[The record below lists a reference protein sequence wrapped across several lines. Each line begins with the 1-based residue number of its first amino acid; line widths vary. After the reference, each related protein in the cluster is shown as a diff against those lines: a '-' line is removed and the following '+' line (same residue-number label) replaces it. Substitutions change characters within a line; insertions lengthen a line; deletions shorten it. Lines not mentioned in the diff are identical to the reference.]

1 MCSSDIS
8 VSRAAGPQ
16 THGNGKA
23 FPGKEYGKADTRWL
37 YSDPTIVS
45 LEILTVVLD
54 GFLALVLV
62 YAIVKE
68 KYYRHFIQITLCVC
82 ELYGGWMTFFPEWL
96 IGNPNL
102 NTKSWLYLW
111 VYLVF
116 FNGLI
121 VPQDWKDLV
130 TAVLEPGAQLQWLAW
145 LREESRVLEQQY
157 RPRGVQISQDQLMGE
172 GEYAAEERQI
182 TYDDQAIILCRMAA
196 LNAWDR
202 IEEAGKKIESFT
214 KVKQGPKESFTDF
227 LQRLTSAVNRM
238 IPDIEA
244 RKIVAE
250 SLAFENANEACKRI
264 IRPLKARSA
273 PLEDW
278 IRNTVN
284 VESHEHDDT
293 WIGEIISKVDT
304 GADVT
309 IIAPEFWHPN
319 WPVQEV
325 NVQLL
330 GIGTLSQVKQSA
342 RWLECIGPEGQRAKL
357 KPYVANIAMNLWG
370 RDLLK
375 QWNTQI
381 NIPPVSET
389 NQLTHVSE
397 RNTRRYYSNHWSPA
411 IQIVQEQGR
420 TTVDLPKTPTAL
432 PLKWLTDK
440 PVWVQQWPLTT
451 EKLQALEELVQ
462 EQLNA
467 QHIEESTSPWNSPV
481 FVIKKKSGKW
491 RMVTDLRAINKV
503 IQPMGSLQSGI
514 PLPTLLPKGWPL
526 IVIDLKD
533 CFFSIPLQEKDRE
546 RFAFTVPTYNNSQ
559 PVKRYQWRV
568 LPQGMLNSPTLCQ
581 YFVQQPLE
589 VIRKKFPKS
598 IIYHYMDDILLADSN
613 ADTLERL
620 FEEVKKILPC
630 WGLQIAPEKIQKGD
644 SINYLGYK
652 IGLQKIRPQK
662 VQIRRDRLR
671 TLNDFQRL
679 FGDIS
684 HLRTITGVKNDE
696 LSNLF
701 KTLEGD
707 KDLNSPRELTPEA
720 EKELVLVEK
729 KVQDGHVDRV
739 DPKLDCILVILPSRH
754 SPTGILMQREDIIL
768 EWIFLPNKQSK
779 KLKTYVEKISDLILK
794 GKLRLRQLAGIDPA
808 EIVVPLTKEEIEKLW
823 AESEPWQRA
832 CSNFLGEINSKYPK
846 SDRIELIKRAD
857 WILPRIVRETPI
869 SGVRTFYTDANKQGK
884 AGYKSEDLSK
894 VVQSPYNSVQKSELY
909 AILLVLMDFSEPLNI
924 VTDSQYAE
932 RVVLHI
938 ETAEFIPDESELTSL
953 FIQLQDIIRNRKHP
967 LYITHIRSH
976 TGLPGPLA
984 QGNDEIDKLL
994 IGNVLEASEFHKKHH
1009 VNSKGLKRDFSIT
1022 WQQAK
1027 EIVRKCPTCSFY
1039 NQTPLP
1045 AGCNPKGTQRND
1057 IWQMDVFHFAEFGKL
1072 KYVHHTI
1079 DTYSGFQW
1087 ATALS
1092 SEKADSV
1099 ITHLLEVMAIMGIP
1113 AQIKTDN
1120 APAYVSGK
1128 MKQFFAY
1135 YNIKHIT
1142 GEDKLWIPS
1151 KLIKTCTS
1159 LYRPNVLHPDSA
1171 ASLNPVTPGTLQ
1183 PCSVFSGTHLTGL
1196 PYPSLPSLSSVILYP
1211 SVVFDAVED

>member
-1 MCSSDIS
+1 MEQFTERIINIHGIDVIS
-8 VSRAAGPQ
+8 IVHS
-16 THGNGKA
+16 
-23 FPGKEYGKADTRWL
+23 L
-37 YSDPTIVS
+37 LTI
-45 LEILTVVLD
+45 LIL
-54 GFLALVLV
+54 
-62 YAIVKE
+62 
-68 KYYRHFIQITLCVC
+68 RTL
-82 ELYGGWMTFFPEWL
+82 
-96 IGNPNL
+96 INL
-102 NTKSWLYLW
+102 NTKVKALEKPVKRNYKEIQTQTENPVKRSYKGIETQTEEFKSELTSGLHYRVTKRKPVFMEPNLIFPVALQETPNVPGHVQNKWIPIDMLDLKRFKEAIVNYGIHSPFVKQMLNSWSTC
-111 VYLVF
+111 
-116 FNGLI
+116 NRI

-214 KVKQGPKESFTDF
+214 KVKQGPKESFMDF

-381 NIPPVSET
+381 NIPPASET

-720 EKELVLVEK
+720 EKELALVEK

-823 AESEPWQRA
+823 AE
-832 CSNFLGEINSKYPK
+832 K
-846 SDRIELIKRAD
+846 
-857 WILPRIVRETPI
+857 
-869 SGVRTFYTDANKQGK
+869 
-884 AGYKSEDLSK
+884 
-894 VVQSPYNSVQKSELY
+894 
-909 AILLVLMDFSEPLNI
+909 PLNI

-1142 GEDKLWIPS
+1142 DKIIGMHTISTTSIIDYYGKILKTV
-1151 KLIKTCTS
+1151 KLA
-1159 LYRPNVLHPDSA
+1159 NA
-1171 ASLNPVTPGTLQ
+1171 
-1183 PCSVFSGTHLTGL
+1183 
-1196 PYPSLPSLSSVILYP
+1196 
-1211 SVVFDAVED
+1211 EE

>member
-1 MCSSDIS
+1 M
-8 VSRAAGPQ
+8 Q
-16 THGNGKA
+16 
-23 FPGKEYGKADTRWL
+23 KED
-37 YSDPTIVS
+37 
-45 LEILTVVLD
+45 
-54 GFLALVLV
+54 
-62 YAIVKE
+62 
-68 KYYRHFIQITLCVC
+68 
-82 ELYGGWMTFFPEWL
+82 
-96 IGNPNL
+96 
-102 NTKSWLYLW
+102 
-111 VYLVF
+111 
-116 FNGLI
+116 
-121 VPQDWKDLV
+121 
-130 TAVLEPGAQLQWLAW
+130 
-145 LREESRVLEQQY
+145 
-157 RPRGVQISQDQLMGE
+157 
-172 GEYAAEERQI
+172 
-182 TYDDQAIILCRMAA
+182 IILEWMFLPNKQSKKLKTYVEKISDLILKGKLRLRQLAGIDPAEIVVPLTKEDIEKLWAESEPWQRACSNF
-196 LNAWDR
+196 LGEINSKYPKSDR
-202 IEEAGKKIESFT
+202 IELIKRADWILPRIVRETPISGVRTFYTDAN
-214 KVKQGPKESFTDF
+214 KQGKAGYKSEDLSKVVQSPYNSVQKSELYAILLVLMDFSEPLNIVTDSQYAERVVLHIETAEFIPDESE
-227 LQRLTSAVNRM
+227 LTSLF
-238 IPDIEA
+238 IQLQD
-244 RKIVAE
+244 
-250 SLAFENANEACKRI
+250 I
-264 IRPLKARSA
+264 IRNRKHPLYITHIRSHTGLPG
-273 PLEDW
+273 PLAQ
-278 IRNTVN
+278 
-284 VESHEHDDT
+284 
-293 WIGEIISKVDT
+293 VDT

-381 NIPPVSET
+381 NIPPASET

-720 EKELVLVEK
+720 EKELALVEK

-779 KLKTYVEKISDLILK
+779 
-794 GKLRLRQLAGIDPA
+794 
-808 EIVVPLTKEEIEKLW
+808 
-823 AESEPWQRA
+823 
-832 CSNFLGEINSKYPK
+832 N
-846 SDRIELIKRAD
+846 
-857 WILPRIVRETPI
+857 
-869 SGVRTFYTDANKQGK
+869 
-884 AGYKSEDLSK
+884 
-894 VVQSPYNSVQKSELY
+894 
-909 AILLVLMDFSEPLNI
+909 
-924 VTDSQYAE
+924 
-932 RVVLHI
+932 
-938 ETAEFIPDESELTSL
+938 
-953 FIQLQDIIRNRKHP
+953 
-967 LYITHIRSH
+967 
-976 TGLPGPLA
+976 
-984 QGNDEIDKLL
+984 
-994 IGNVLEASEFHKKHH
+994 
-1009 VNSKGLKRDFSIT
+1009 
-1022 WQQAK
+1022 
-1027 EIVRKCPTCSFY
+1027 
-1039 NQTPLP
+1039 
-1045 AGCNPKGTQRND
+1045 
-1057 IWQMDVFHFAEFGKL
+1057 
-1072 KYVHHTI
+1072 
-1079 DTYSGFQW
+1079 
-1087 ATALS
+1087 
-1092 SEKADSV
+1092 
-1099 ITHLLEVMAIMGIP
+1099 
-1113 AQIKTDN
+1113 
-1120 APAYVSGK
+1120 
-1128 MKQFFAY
+1128 
-1135 YNIKHIT
+1135 
-1142 GEDKLWIPS
+1142 
-1151 KLIKTCTS
+1151 
-1159 LYRPNVLHPDSA
+1159 
-1171 ASLNPVTPGTLQ
+1171 
-1183 PCSVFSGTHLTGL
+1183 
-1196 PYPSLPSLSSVILYP
+1196 
-1211 SVVFDAVED
+1211 

>member
-1 MCSSDIS
+1 MEQFTERIINIHGIDVIS
-8 VSRAAGPQ
+8 IVHS
-16 THGNGKA
+16 
-23 FPGKEYGKADTRWL
+23 L
-37 YSDPTIVS
+37 LTI
-45 LEILTVVLD
+45 LML
-54 GFLALVLV
+54 
-62 YAIVKE
+62 
-68 KYYRHFIQITLCVC
+68 RTL
-82 ELYGGWMTFFPEWL
+82 
-96 IGNPNL
+96 INL
-102 NTKSWLYLW
+102 NTMVK
-111 VYLVF
+111 
-116 FNGLI
+116 
-121 VPQDWKDLV
+121 
-130 TAVLEPGAQLQWLAW
+130 ALEKPVKRNYKEIQTQTENPVKRSYKGIETQT
-145 LREESRVLEQQY
+145 EEFK
-157 RPRGVQISQDQLMGE
+157 M
-172 GEYAAEERQI
+172 
-182 TYDDQAIILCRMAA
+182 
-196 LNAWDR
+196 
-202 IEEAGKKIESFT
+202 
-214 KVKQGPKESFTDF
+214 
-227 LQRLTSAVNRM
+227 
-238 IPDIEA
+238 
-244 RKIVAE
+244 
-250 SLAFENANEACKRI
+250 
-264 IRPLKARSA
+264 
-273 PLEDW
+273 
-278 IRNTVN
+278 
-284 VESHEHDDT
+284 
-293 WIGEIISKVDT
+293 DT

-342 RWLECIGPEGQRAKL
+342 RWFECIGPEGQRAKL
-357 KPYVANIAMNLWG
+357 KPYVANIAMNLRG

-440 PVWVQQWPLTT
+440 PIWVQQWPSTT

-481 FVIKKKSGKW
+481 FIIKKKSGKW

-503 IQPMGSLQSGI
+503 IQPMGSLKSGI

-546 RFAFTVPTYNNSQ
+546 RFDFTVPTYNNSQ

-581 YFVQQPLE
+581 YFVQQSLE

-630 WGLQIAPEKIQKGD
+630 WGLQIAPGKIQKGD

-696 LSNLF
+696 PSNLF

-720 EKELVLVEK
+720 EKELALVEK

-768 EWIFLPNKQSK
+768 EWIFLPNKQ
-779 KLKTYVEKISDLILK
+779 
-794 GKLRLRQLAGIDPA
+794 
-808 EIVVPLTKEEIEKLW
+808 
-823 AESEPWQRA
+823 
-832 CSNFLGEINSKYPK
+832 
-846 SDRIELIKRAD
+846 
-857 WILPRIVRETPI
+857 
-869 SGVRTFYTDANKQGK
+869 
-884 AGYKSEDLSK
+884 
-894 VVQSPYNSVQKSELY
+894 
-909 AILLVLMDFSEPLNI
+909 
-924 VTDSQYAE
+924 
-932 RVVLHI
+932 
-938 ETAEFIPDESELTSL
+938 
-953 FIQLQDIIRNRKHP
+953 RK
-967 LYITHIRSH
+967 
-976 TGLPGPLA
+976 
-984 QGNDEIDKLL
+984 N
-994 IGNVLEASEFHKKHH
+994 
-1009 VNSKGLKRDFSIT
+1009 
-1022 WQQAK
+1022 
-1027 EIVRKCPTCSFY
+1027 
-1039 NQTPLP
+1039 
-1045 AGCNPKGTQRND
+1045 
-1057 IWQMDVFHFAEFGKL
+1057 
-1072 KYVHHTI
+1072 
-1079 DTYSGFQW
+1079 
-1087 ATALS
+1087 
-1092 SEKADSV
+1092 
-1099 ITHLLEVMAIMGIP
+1099 
-1113 AQIKTDN
+1113 
-1120 APAYVSGK
+1120 
-1128 MKQFFAY
+1128 
-1135 YNIKHIT
+1135 
-1142 GEDKLWIPS
+1142 
-1151 KLIKTCTS
+1151 
-1159 LYRPNVLHPDSA
+1159 
-1171 ASLNPVTPGTLQ
+1171 
-1183 PCSVFSGTHLTGL
+1183 
-1196 PYPSLPSLSSVILYP
+1196 
-1211 SVVFDAVED
+1211 

>member
-1 MCSSDIS
+1 MTQGE
-8 VSRAAGPQ
+8 VS
-16 THGNGKA
+16 N
-23 FPGKEYGKADTRWL
+23 
-37 YSDPTIVS
+37 
-45 LEILTVVLD
+45 
-54 GFLALVLV
+54 
-62 YAIVKE
+62 
-68 KYYRHFIQITLCVC
+68 
-82 ELYGGWMTFFPEWL
+82 
-96 IGNPNL
+96 
-102 NTKSWLYLW
+102 
-111 VYLVF
+111 
-116 FNGLI
+116 
-121 VPQDWKDLV
+121 VPCQD
-130 TAVLEPGAQLQWLAW
+130 
-145 LREESRVLEQQY
+145 
-157 RPRGVQISQDQLMGE
+157 M
-172 GEYAAEERQI
+172 
-182 TYDDQAIILCRMAA
+182 
-196 LNAWDR
+196 
-202 IEEAGKKIESFT
+202 
-214 KVKQGPKESFTDF
+214 
-227 LQRLTSAVNRM
+227 
-238 IPDIEA
+238 
-244 RKIVAE
+244 
-250 SLAFENANEACKRI
+250 
-264 IRPLKARSA
+264 
-273 PLEDW
+273 
-278 IRNTVN
+278 
-284 VESHEHDDT
+284 
-293 WIGEIISKVDT
+293 
-304 GADVT
+304 
-309 IIAPEFWHPN
+309 
-319 WPVQEV
+319 
-325 NVQLL
+325 
-330 GIGTLSQVKQSA
+330 
-342 RWLECIGPEGQRAKL
+342 
-357 KPYVANIAMNLWG
+357 
-370 RDLLK
+370 
-375 QWNTQI
+375 
-381 NIPPVSET
+381 
-389 NQLTHVSE
+389 
-397 RNTRRYYSNHWSPA
+397 
-411 IQIVQEQGR
+411 
-420 TTVDLPKTPTAL
+420 
-432 PLKWLTDK
+432 
-440 PVWVQQWPLTT
+440 QWPLTT

-481 FVIKKKSGKW
+481 FVIKKKS
-491 RMVTDLRAINKV
+491 
-503 IQPMGSLQSGI
+503 
-514 PLPTLLPKGWPL
+514 
-526 IVIDLKD
+526 
-533 CFFSIPLQEKDRE
+533 
-546 RFAFTVPTYNNSQ
+546 
-559 PVKRYQWRV
+559 
-568 LPQGMLNSPTLCQ
+568 
-581 YFVQQPLE
+581 
-589 VIRKKFPKS
+589 
-598 IIYHYMDDILLADSN
+598 
-613 ADTLERL
+613 
-620 FEEVKKILPC
+620 
-630 WGLQIAPEKIQKGD
+630 
-644 SINYLGYK
+644 
-652 IGLQKIRPQK
+652 
-662 VQIRRDRLR
+662 
-671 TLNDFQRL
+671 
-679 FGDIS
+679 
-684 HLRTITGVKNDE
+684 
-696 LSNLF
+696 
-701 KTLEGD
+701 EGD

-720 EKELVLVEK
+720 EKELALVEK

-794 GKLRLRQLAGIDPA
+794 GELRLRQLAGIDPA

-1142 GEDKLWIPS
+1142 GIPHNPTGQAIIERSNRTLKDMLNKQKGVTKTPRNRLHNALLTLNFLNANEKGTTAAERHWIIEKTAELNQPIYFKDVLTSEWKPGYVLRWGRGFAFISTGEDKLWIPS
-1151 KLIKTCTS
+1151 KLIKVRFEQKTS
-1159 LYRPNVLHPDSA
+1159 
-1171 ASLNPVTPGTLQ
+1171 
-1183 PCSVFSGTHLTGL
+1183 
-1196 PYPSLPSLSSVILYP
+1196 
-1211 SVVFDAVED
+1211 

>member
-1 MCSSDIS
+1 
-8 VSRAAGPQ
+8 
-16 THGNGKA
+16 
-23 FPGKEYGKADTRWL
+23 
-37 YSDPTIVS
+37 
-45 LEILTVVLD
+45 
-54 GFLALVLV
+54 
-62 YAIVKE
+62 
-68 KYYRHFIQITLCVC
+68 
-82 ELYGGWMTFFPEWL
+82 
-96 IGNPNL
+96 
-102 NTKSWLYLW
+102 
-111 VYLVF
+111 
-116 FNGLI
+116 
-121 VPQDWKDLV
+121 
-130 TAVLEPGAQLQWLAW
+130 
-145 LREESRVLEQQY
+145 
-157 RPRGVQISQDQLMGE
+157 
-172 GEYAAEERQI
+172 
-182 TYDDQAIILCRMAA
+182 
-196 LNAWDR
+196 
-202 IEEAGKKIESFT
+202 
-214 KVKQGPKESFTDF
+214 
-227 LQRLTSAVNRM
+227 
-238 IPDIEA
+238 
-244 RKIVAE
+244 
-250 SLAFENANEACKRI
+250 
-264 IRPLKARSA
+264 
-273 PLEDW
+273 
-278 IRNTVN
+278 
-284 VESHEHDDT
+284 
-293 WIGEIISKVDT
+293 
-304 GADVT
+304 
-309 IIAPEFWHPN
+309 
-319 WPVQEV
+319 
-325 NVQLL
+325 
-330 GIGTLSQVKQSA
+330 
-342 RWLECIGPEGQRAKL
+342 
-357 KPYVANIAMNLWG
+357 
-370 RDLLK
+370 
-375 QWNTQI
+375 
-381 NIPPVSET
+381 
-389 NQLTHVSE
+389 
-397 RNTRRYYSNHWSPA
+397 
-411 IQIVQEQGR
+411 
-420 TTVDLPKTPTAL
+420 
-432 PLKWLTDK
+432 
-440 PVWVQQWPLTT
+440 
-451 EKLQALEELVQ
+451 
-462 EQLNA
+462 
-467 QHIEESTSPWNSPV
+467 
-481 FVIKKKSGKW
+481 
-491 RMVTDLRAINKV
+491 
-503 IQPMGSLQSGI
+503 
-514 PLPTLLPKGWPL
+514 
-526 IVIDLKD
+526 
-533 CFFSIPLQEKDRE
+533 
-546 RFAFTVPTYNNSQ
+546 
-559 PVKRYQWRV
+559 
-568 LPQGMLNSPTLCQ
+568 MLNSPTLCQ
-581 YFVQQPLE
+581 YFVQQQLE

-598 IIYHYMDDILLADSN
+598 IIYHYVDDILLADSN

-652 IGLQKIRPQK
+652 IGLQKIRSQK
-662 VQIRRDRLR
+662 MQIRRDRLR
-671 TLNDFQRL
+671 TLNGFQRL

-720 EKELVLVEK
+720 EKELALVEK

-808 EIVVPLTKEEIEKLW
+808 EIVVPLTKKDIEKLW

-857 WILPRIVRETPI
+857 WILPRIV

-884 AGYKSEDLSK
+884 AGYKSEDLNK

-909 AILLVLMDFSEPLNI
+909 AILLVLMDFSESLNI

-1009 VNSKGLKRDFSIT
+1009 VNSKGLKRDFSMT

-1072 KYVHHTI
+1072 KYVHHTV
-1079 DTYSGFQW
+1079 DTYSGFPW

-1099 ITHLLEVMAIMGIP
+1099 IMHLLEVMAIMGIP

-1142 GEDKLWIPS
+1142 GSDTTQVTKREELATGEVAQPLKEQDALLKDLDSTPSIHMSFTTIYYSNSGDPTPFSDLPGNEYVDEEIRTECPLRRMGGRKKARDQESAYGSEEDSQTPGVPILRLILVGRTGTGKSATGNSILGQDYFLS
-1151 KLIKTCTS
+1151 KLGA
-1159 LYRPNVLHPDSA
+1159 V
-1171 ASLNPVTPGTLQ
+1171 PVTRA
-1183 PCSVFSGTHLTGL
+1183 CSWASRKWAGWHVEVVDTPDVFSSEVSQTDPAFMETARCFLLSSPGPHALLMVTQLGRFTTQDSQALAGVKRLFGEQVMARTVVVFTRKEDLAGESLQDYVRFTDNQALRELVAECGGRLCAMNNRATCQERKEQAEQLLGLVARLVSEHGGAHYSNDVGT
-1196 PYPSLPSLSSVILYP
+1196 YVSCSLSDFSETDSENIPASIEGMEGLQKNTYGTIVEGNRGADAGAESCWLRILLVGKSGGGKSATGNSILCRQAFQSRLRPQSVTRTSQAETGTWKGRSFLVVDTPPIFESKAQNQDMDKDIGDCYLLCAPGPHVLLLVTQLGRFTAQDAMAVRRVKEIFGAGVMKHMIIL
-1211 SVVFDAVED
+1211 FTHKEDLADETLDEFVTHTDNHSLRSLVQECGRRYCAFNNRASGEEQQGQLAELMTVMRRLEQESNGSFYSNDLFLQAHVLLSGGYSDYQEAYRCYLLKNKRHLS

>member
-1 MCSSDIS
+1 
-8 VSRAAGPQ
+8 VVV
-16 THGNGKA
+16 
-23 FPGKEYGKADTRWL
+23 FL
-37 YSDPTIVS
+37 S
-45 LEILTVVLD
+45 LSQ
-54 GFLALVLV
+54 FLFWT
-62 YAIVKE
+62 AI
-68 KYYRHFIQITLCVC
+68 T
-82 ELYGGWMTFFPEWL
+82 
-96 IGNPNL
+96 
-102 NTKSWLYLW
+102 
-111 VYLVF
+111 
-116 FNGLI
+116 
-121 VPQDWKDLV
+121 
-130 TAVLEPGAQLQWLAW
+130 
-145 LREESRVLEQQY
+145 
-157 RPRGVQISQDQLMGE
+157 RGVAVELPRTSTVL
-172 GEYAAEERQI
+172 R
-182 TYDDQAIILCRMAA
+182 
-196 LNAWDR
+196 
-202 IEEAGKKIESFT
+202 
-214 KVKQGPKESFTDF
+214 
-227 LQRLTSAVNRM
+227 RL
-238 IPDIEA
+238 
-244 RKIVAE
+244 
-250 SLAFENANEACKRI
+250 
-264 IRPLKARSA
+264 
-273 PLEDW
+273 
-278 IRNTVN
+278 
-284 VESHEHDDT
+284 
-293 WIGEIISKVDT
+293 VDT

-381 NIPPVSET
+381 NIPPASET

-598 IIYHYMDDILLADSN
+598 IIYHYMDDILLTDSN

-720 EKELVLVEK
+720 EKELALVEK

-1142 GEDKLWIPS
+1142 GIPHNPTGQAIIERSNRTLKDMLNKQKGVTKTPRNRLHNALLTLNFLNANEKGTTAAERHWIIEKTAELNQPIYFKDVLTSEWKPGYVLRWGRGFAFISTGEDKLWIPS
-1151 KLIKTCTS
+1151 KLIKVRFEQKTS
-1159 LYRPNVLHPDSA
+1159 
-1171 ASLNPVTPGTLQ
+1171 
-1183 PCSVFSGTHLTGL
+1183 
-1196 PYPSLPSLSSVILYP
+1196 
-1211 SVVFDAVED
+1211 

>member
-1 MCSSDIS
+1 MNETTQPLQNAEDILDDGLGRGQEGEVHTLRGFLVLEEETRESSLPLS
-8 VSRAAGPQ
+8 LCPPNKNSFHCYLKATKKKKKKSPSEPQ
-16 THGNGKA
+16 EQVHQNPIHQNPRSKA
-23 FPGKEYGKADTRWL
+23 IRTPGASPSEPQEEVHQNPRSKAIRTPGASPSEPQEQGHQNPRKK
-37 YSDPTIVS
+37 SIRTPGRS
-45 LEILTVVLD
+45 LSEPQEQVYQNPRSKSIRTPGRSPSEPQEEVHQNPRSKSIRTPGRSPSEPQEQGHQNPRKKSIRTPGASPSEPQEEVHQNLKHTECPS
-54 GFLALVLV
+54 LALVMEALTRSVLCPIVIRKVPLV
-62 YAIVKE
+62 ARGNECRDLQLDILWRQSKLEVSIGSLPFK
-68 KYYRHFIQITLCVC
+68 L
-82 ELYGGWMTFFPEWL
+82 
-96 IGNPNL
+96 GNP
-102 NTKSWLYLW
+102 TEE
-111 VYLVF
+111 VVVF
-116 FNGLI
+116 LSLSQFLF
-121 VPQDWKDLV
+121 W
-130 TAVLEPGAQLQWLAW
+130 TAIT
-145 LREESRVLEQQY
+145 
-157 RPRGVQISQDQLMGE
+157 RGVAVELPRTSTVL
-172 GEYAAEERQI
+172 R
-182 TYDDQAIILCRMAA
+182 
-196 LNAWDR
+196 
-202 IEEAGKKIESFT
+202 
-214 KVKQGPKESFTDF
+214 
-227 LQRLTSAVNRM
+227 RL
-238 IPDIEA
+238 
-244 RKIVAE
+244 
-250 SLAFENANEACKRI
+250 
-264 IRPLKARSA
+264 
-273 PLEDW
+273 
-278 IRNTVN
+278 
-284 VESHEHDDT
+284 
-293 WIGEIISKVDT
+293 VDT

-381 NIPPVSET
+381 NIPPASET

-598 IIYHYMDDILLADSN
+598 IIYHYMDDILLTDSN
-613 ADTLERL
+613 ADALERL

-720 EKELVLVEK
+720 EKELALVEK

-976 TGLPGPLA
+976 T
-984 QGNDEIDKLL
+984 
-994 IGNVLEASEFHKKHH
+994 VC
-1009 VNSKGLKRDFSIT
+1009 
-1022 WQQAK
+1022 QA
-1027 EIVRKCPTCSFY
+1027 
-1039 NQTPLP
+1039 L
-1045 AGCNPKGTQRND
+1045 
-1057 IWQMDVFHFAEFGKL
+1057 
-1072 KYVHHTI
+1072 
-1079 DTYSGFQW
+1079 
-1087 ATALS
+1087 
-1092 SEKADSV
+1092 
-1099 ITHLLEVMAIMGIP
+1099 
-1113 AQIKTDN
+1113 
-1120 APAYVSGK
+1120 
-1128 MKQFFAY
+1128 
-1135 YNIKHIT
+1135 
-1142 GEDKLWIPS
+1142 
-1151 KLIKTCTS
+1151 
-1159 LYRPNVLHPDSA
+1159 
-1171 ASLNPVTPGTLQ
+1171 
-1183 PCSVFSGTHLTGL
+1183 
-1196 PYPSLPSLSSVILYP
+1196 
-1211 SVVFDAVED
+1211 

>member
-1 MCSSDIS
+1 MVRMNQITMSLLGESYEICLKMTFKMS
-8 VSRAAGPQ
+8 VS
-16 THGNGKA
+16 
-23 FPGKEYGKADTRWL
+23 
-37 YSDPTIVS
+37 
-45 LEILTVVLD
+45 
-54 GFLALVLV
+54 FL
-62 YAIVKE
+62 
-68 KYYRHFIQITLCVC
+68 
-82 ELYGGWMTFFPEWL
+82 M
-96 IGNPNL
+96 
-102 NTKSWLYLW
+102 
-111 VYLVF
+111 
-116 FNGLI
+116 
-121 VPQDWKDLV
+121 
-130 TAVLEPGAQLQWLAW
+130 
-145 LREESRVLEQQY
+145 
-157 RPRGVQISQDQLMGE
+157 
-172 GEYAAEERQI
+172 
-182 TYDDQAIILCRMAA
+182 
-196 LNAWDR
+196 
-202 IEEAGKKIESFT
+202 IES
-214 KVKQGPKESFTDF
+214 KNKDV
-227 LQRLTSAVNRM
+227 
-238 IPDIEA
+238 
-244 RKIVAE
+244 
-250 SLAFENANEACKRI
+250 
-264 IRPLKARSA
+264 
-273 PLEDW
+273 
-278 IRNTVN
+278 
-284 VESHEHDDT
+284 
-293 WIGEIISKVDT
+293 VDT

-309 IIAPEFWHPN
+309 IIAPEFWHPK

-342 RWLECIGPEGQRAKL
+342 RWLECIGPKGQRAKL

-381 NIPPVSET
+381 NIPPASET

-397 RNTRRYYSNHWSPA
+397 RNTRRYWSPA

-440 PVWVQQWPLTT
+440 PVWVHQWPLTT

-462 EQLNA
+462 EQLNT

-526 IVIDLKD
+526 IVNDLKD

-559 PVKRYQWRV
+559 PVKRYQWKV
-568 LPQGMLNSPTLCQ
+568 LPQGILNSPTLCQ

-589 VIRKKFPKS
+589 AICKKFPKS

-613 ADTLERL
+613 ADTLEKL

-644 SINYLGYK
+644 SSNYLGYK

-701 KTLEGD
+701 KTLESD

-720 EKELVLVEK
+720 EKELALVEK

-779 KLKTYVEKISDLILK
+779 KFKTYVEKISDLILK

-823 AESEPWQRA
+823 AE
-832 CSNFLGEINSKYPK
+832 K
-846 SDRIELIKRAD
+846 
-857 WILPRIVRETPI
+857 
-869 SGVRTFYTDANKQGK
+869 
-884 AGYKSEDLSK
+884 
-894 VVQSPYNSVQKSELY
+894 
-909 AILLVLMDFSEPLNI
+909 PLNI

-938 ETAEFIPDESELTSL
+938 ETVEFIPDESELTSL
-953 FIQLQDIIRNRKHP
+953 FIQLQDIIRSRKHP

-1009 VNSKGLKRDFSIT
+1009 VNSKGLKKDFSIT

-1142 GEDKLWIPS
+1142 GIPHNPTGQAVIERSNRTLKDMLDKQKGVTKTPRNRLHNALLTLNFLNANEKGTTAAERHWIIEKTAELNQPIYFKDVLTSEWKPGYVLRWGRGFAFISTGEDKLWIPS
-1151 KLIKTCTS
+1151 KLIKPAGFSPPASWLWTTS
-1159 LYRPNVLHPDSA
+1159 S
-1171 ASLNPVTPGTLQ
+1171 SF
-1183 PCSVFSGTHLTGL
+1183 PCPAFLAIAKSEPF
-1196 PYPSLPSLSSVILYP
+1196 I
-1211 SVVFDAVED
+1211 DID

>member
-1 MCSSDIS
+1 MEENIVCFAFVNMSPVNMHLYMSKADVYYNRIMASSSNINGDTDSTLAVCFRRWISQGIQRIWVTTSQWDVTVRKSDFTLDSSHRTLAFAHHHAEISGYKNFLQILSPLTTNENLASLEWMNFHCEVSHSNCKTLKNCSSN
-8 VSRAAGPQ
+8 A
-16 THGNGKA
+16 
-23 FPGKEYGKADTRWL
+23 
-37 YSDPTIVS
+37 S
-45 LEILTVVLD
+45 LEWLMRQTFDMAFIDYNYDIYDAVHIVAHFFQEMFLHTVDNVKGHQFNCLKVVV
-54 GFLALVLV
+54 FLSLSQFLFWT
-62 YAIVKE
+62 AI
-68 KYYRHFIQITLCVC
+68 T
-82 ELYGGWMTFFPEWL
+82 
-96 IGNPNL
+96 
-102 NTKSWLYLW
+102 
-111 VYLVF
+111 
-116 FNGLI
+116 
-121 VPQDWKDLV
+121 
-130 TAVLEPGAQLQWLAW
+130 
-145 LREESRVLEQQY
+145 
-157 RPRGVQISQDQLMGE
+157 RGVAVELPRTSTVL
-172 GEYAAEERQI
+172 R
-182 TYDDQAIILCRMAA
+182 
-196 LNAWDR
+196 
-202 IEEAGKKIESFT
+202 
-214 KVKQGPKESFTDF
+214 
-227 LQRLTSAVNRM
+227 RLV
-238 IPDIEA
+238 
-244 RKIVAE
+244 V
-250 SLAFENANEACKRI
+250 
-264 IRPLKARSA
+264 
-273 PLEDW
+273 
-278 IRNTVN
+278 
-284 VESHEHDDT
+284 
-293 WIGEIISKVDT
+293 T
-304 GADVT
+304 GADIT

-342 RWLECIGPEGQRAKL
+342 RWLECTGPEGQRAKL

-381 NIPPVSET
+381 NIPPTSET

-467 QHIEESTSPWNSPV
+467 QHIEESTSPWNSSV

-598 IIYHYMDDILLADSN
+598 IIYHYMDDILLTDSN

-644 SINYLGYK
+644 SVNYLGYK

-684 HLRTITGVKNDE
+684 HLRTITGVKNVE

-720 EKELVLVEK
+720 EKELALVEK

-739 DPKLDCILVILPSRH
+739 DPKLDCILVILPSRY

-869 SGVRTFYTDANKQGK
+869 SGVCTFYTDANKQGK

-953 FIQLQDIIRNRKHP
+953 FIQSQDIIRNRKHP

-1039 NQTPLP
+1039 NQTLLP

-1079 DTYSGFQW
+1079 HTYSGFQW

-1099 ITHLLEVMAIMGIP
+1099 IKHLLEVMAIMGIP

-1128 MKQFFAY
+1128 MKQFLL
-1135 YNIKHIT
+1135 IT
-1142 GEDKLWIPS
+1142 I
-1151 KLIKTCTS
+1151 
-1159 LYRPNVLHPDSA
+1159 
-1171 ASLNPVTPGTLQ
+1171 
-1183 PCSVFSGTHLTGL
+1183 
-1196 PYPSLPSLSSVILYP
+1196 
-1211 SVVFDAVED
+1211 

>member
-1 MCSSDIS
+1 MRTKPEKSSTG
-8 VSRAAGPQ
+8 VSGTTENQRNNNPITAANFLSEDLHEV
-16 THGNGKA
+16 TFLCLKDN
-23 FPGKEYGKADTRWL
+23 ADLTPYHHRVKSPTSRHK
-37 YSDPTIVS
+37 YPKTPSDP
-45 LEILTVVLD
+45 
-54 GFLALVLV
+54 
-62 YAIVKE
+62 
-68 KYYRHFIQITLCVC
+68 R
-82 ELYGGWMTFFPEWL
+82 
-96 IGNPNL
+96 
-102 NTKSWLYLW
+102 
-111 VYLVF
+111 
-116 FNGLI
+116 
-121 VPQDWKDLV
+121 
-130 TAVLEPGAQLQWLAW
+130 
-145 LREESRVLEQQY
+145 
-157 RPRGVQISQDQLMGE
+157 
-172 GEYAAEERQI
+172 
-182 TYDDQAIILCRMAA
+182 
-196 LNAWDR
+196 
-202 IEEAGKKIESFT
+202 
-214 KVKQGPKESFTDF
+214 
-227 LQRLTSAVNRM
+227 
-238 IPDIEA
+238 
-244 RKIVAE
+244 
-250 SLAFENANEACKRI
+250 
-264 IRPLKARSA
+264 
-273 PLEDW
+273 
-278 IRNTVN
+278 
-284 VESHEHDDT
+284 
-293 WIGEIISKVDT
+293 VDT

-720 EKELVLVEK
+720 EKELALVEK

-1120 APAYVSGK
+1120 APAYVSGLELSSNNTYPVPMVHGKVRSGK
-1128 MKQFFAY
+1128 MRLEDLEFDVLKKQDPVGAA
-1135 YNIKHIT
+1135 KEPSRQQVRET
-1142 GEDKLWIPS
+1142 GEEMRRSHENQARFEFPM
-1151 KLIKTCTS
+1151 
-1159 LYRPNVLHPDSA
+1159 Y
-1171 ASLNPVTPGTLQ
+1171 
-1183 PCSVFSGTHLTGL
+1183 
-1196 PYPSLPSLSSVILYP
+1196 
-1211 SVVFDAVED
+1211 

>member
-1 MCSSDIS
+1 MSAVMLLPGTNGSLLFVQRTVTRTIVLQETICKVIQFSCLLILFVLSICELVKNKRS
-8 VSRAAGPQ
+8 GERTSESPESPTAAAGLVTITPREEPQ
-16 THGNGKA
+16 PSPPAPVTTTA
-23 FPGKEYGKADTRWL
+23 TMSSEAETQQLPAAPAAALSAADTKPGSRG
-37 YSDPTIVS
+37 SGAGS
-45 LEILTVVLD
+45 
-54 GFLALVLV
+54 
-62 YAIVKE
+62 
-68 KYYRHFIQITLCVC
+68 
-82 ELYGGWMTFFPEWL
+82 GG
-96 IGNPNL
+96 
-102 NTKSWLYLW
+102 
-111 VYLVF
+111 
-116 FNGLI
+116 
-121 VPQDWKDLV
+121 
-130 TAVLEPGAQLQWLAW
+130 PG
-145 LREESRVLEQQY
+145 
-157 RPRGVQISQDQLMGE
+157 G
-172 GEYAAEERQI
+172 
-182 TYDDQAIILCRMAA
+182 
-196 LNAWDR
+196 
-202 IEEAGKKIESFT
+202 
-214 KVKQGPKESFTDF
+214 
-227 LQRLTSAVNRM
+227 LTSAAPAGGDKKVIAMKVLGTVKWFNVRNGYGFINRNDTKEDVFVHQTA
-238 IPDIEA
+238 IKKNNPRKYLRSVGDGETVELDVVEGEKGAEA
-244 RKIVAE
+244 ANVTGPGGVPVQGSKYAADRNHYRRYPRHRGPPRNYQQNYQNSE
-250 SLAFENANEACKRI
+250 SGEKNEGSE
-264 IRPLKARSA
+264 SA
-273 PLEDW
+273 PEGQAQQ
-278 IRNTVN
+278 RPYGRRPQYSKAPVQ
-284 VESHEHDDT
+284 
-293 WIGEIISKVDT
+293 GEVMEGADNQGAGEQVDT

-420 TTVDLPKTPTAL
+420 TTTVDLPKTPTAL

-720 EKELVLVEK
+720 EKELALVEK

-994 IGNVLEASEFHKKHH
+994 IGNVLEASEFHK
-1009 VNSKGLKRDFSIT
+1009 NIMSIV
-1022 WQQAK
+1022 K
-1027 EIVRKCPTCSFY
+1027 V
-1039 NQTPLP
+1039 
-1045 AGCNPKGTQRND
+1045 
-1057 IWQMDVFHFAEFGKL
+1057 
-1072 KYVHHTI
+1072 
-1079 DTYSGFQW
+1079 
-1087 ATALS
+1087 
-1092 SEKADSV
+1092 
-1099 ITHLLEVMAIMGIP
+1099 
-1113 AQIKTDN
+1113 
-1120 APAYVSGK
+1120 
-1128 MKQFFAY
+1128 
-1135 YNIKHIT
+1135 
-1142 GEDKLWIPS
+1142 
-1151 KLIKTCTS
+1151 
-1159 LYRPNVLHPDSA
+1159 
-1171 ASLNPVTPGTLQ
+1171 
-1183 PCSVFSGTHLTGL
+1183 
-1196 PYPSLPSLSSVILYP
+1196 
-1211 SVVFDAVED
+1211 

>member
-1 MCSSDIS
+1 MALRSRPDQLLKIPKDLLNQHSSPPTSNRPPSASLCIFCQVLAIFTFSFIPPYPEDCDHYDPLHRRKNAGLRIDMELFMKFFRWQRS
-8 VSRAAGPQ
+8 LRTEGIEGTGGCINNSIALCQRTRSACPKNQLHHYFLVQFRIHTEKPQVQDEMAKEEEGTLDCNSNQNTAERRRSLWYATQYSMDERKLLSMTQDDYKPSDVS
-16 THGNGKA
+16 
-23 FPGKEYGKADTRWL
+23 
-37 YSDPTIVS
+37 IS
-45 LEILTVVLD
+45 LEVSFVLINVSHYP
-54 GFLALVLV
+54 GTYFSLFQLVRSAGDHEWQPVDYHTIHPSLPLENGP
-62 YAIVKE
+62 AK
-68 KYYRHFIQITLCVC
+68 TD
-82 ELYGGWMTFFPEWL
+82 LYT
-96 IGNPNL
+96 
-102 NTKSWLYLW
+102 T
-111 VYLVF
+111 
-116 FNGLI
+116 
-121 VPQDWKDLV
+121 PQYWWD
-130 TAVLEPGAQLQWLAW
+130 AS
-145 LREESRVLEQQY
+145 EES
-157 RPRGVQISQDQLMGE
+157 S
-172 GEYAAEERQI
+172 
-182 TYDDQAIILCRMAA
+182 
-196 LNAWDR
+196 
-202 IEEAGKKIESFT
+202 
-214 KVKQGPKESFTDF
+214 
-227 LQRLTSAVNRM
+227 
-238 IPDIEA
+238 
-244 RKIVAE
+244 
-250 SLAFENANEACKRI
+250 
-264 IRPLKARSA
+264 
-273 PLEDW
+273 
-278 IRNTVN
+278 
-284 VESHEHDDT
+284 
-293 WIGEIISKVDT
+293 VDT

-309 IIAPEFWHPN
+309 IIAPEFWYPN

-720 EKELVLVEK
+720 EKELALVEK

-1142 GEDKLWIPS
+1142 DNEDLWIAS
-1151 KLIKTCTS
+1151 RLIWFDQP
-1159 LYRPNVLHPDSA
+1159 RPPDSSSDVPKSRS
-1171 ASLNPVTPGTLQ
+1171 ASRQLAQKMKPHRLLQ
-1183 PCSVFSGTHLTGL
+1183 SGLDHNTKVFFVSPLRTQR
-1196 PYPSLPSLSSVILYP
+1196 PLYQQE
-1211 SVVFDAVED
+1211 VA

>member
-1 MCSSDIS
+1 MA
-8 VSRAAGPQ
+8 RKAGQ
-16 THGNGKA
+16 
-23 FPGKEYGKADTRWL
+23 GKE
-37 YSDPTIVS
+37 
-45 LEILTVVLD
+45 E
-54 GFLALVLV
+54 
-62 YAIVKE
+62 
-68 KYYRHFIQITLCVC
+68 
-82 ELYGGWMTFFPEWL
+82 
-96 IGNPNL
+96 
-102 NTKSWLYLW
+102 
-111 VYLVF
+111 
-116 FNGLI
+116 
-121 VPQDWKDLV
+121 
-130 TAVLEPGAQLQWLAW
+130 
-145 LREESRVLEQQY
+145 EESRARQQKENTPVRDEEKTPARDGRGHYVVEQGLQLKIREPDVPAPWFLDPGGWSKTAAVSLYFIFLESVPCPLHSPTGILMQREDVILEWIFLPCKPNKKLKTY
-157 RPRGVQISQDQLMGE
+157 IEKISDLIHKDVGQD
-172 GEYAAEERQI
+172 EERGGTSGLPETKEGRVERNLSCFQI
-182 TYDDQAIILCRMAA
+182 TNEAA
-196 LNAWDR
+196 
-202 IEEAGKKIESFT
+202 
-214 KVKQGPKESFTDF
+214 
-227 LQRLTSAVNRM
+227 M
-238 IPDIEA
+238 
-244 RKIVAE
+244 KIVEQVSLWYDRVSFGYMPRTSITGYEFQKATNNKKQFLRQPASKNSIQKVLKTETE
-250 SLAFENANEACKRI
+250 SINTMHVGDALSASSIVLPKHGTWTI
-264 IRPLKARSA
+264 LLKATA
-273 PLEDW
+273 DKGQGQL
-278 IRNTVN
+278 
-284 VESHEHDDT
+284 SH
-293 WIGEIISKVDT
+293 
-304 GADVT
+304 
-309 IIAPEFWHPN
+309 
-319 WPVQEV
+319 
-325 NVQLL
+325 
-330 GIGTLSQVKQSA
+330 
-342 RWLECIGPEGQRAKL
+342 
-357 KPYVANIAMNLWG
+357 
-370 RDLLK
+370 
-375 QWNTQI
+375 
-381 NIPPVSET
+381 
-389 NQLTHVSE
+389 
-397 RNTRRYYSNHWSPA
+397 
-411 IQIVQEQGR
+411 
-420 TTVDLPKTPTAL
+420 LP
-432 PLKWLTDK
+432 
-440 PVWVQQWPLTT
+440 QQWPLTT

-533 CFFSIPLQEKDRE
+533 CFFSIPLQEKDKE

-598 IIYHYMDDILLADSN
+598 IIYHYMDDILLTDSN

-720 EKELVLVEK
+720 EKELALVEK

-1022 WQQAK
+1022 WHQAK

-1142 GEDKLWIPS
+1142 GIPHNPTGQAVIERS
-1151 KLIKTCTS
+1151 NRTLKDMLNKQKGVTKTPETDYIM
-1159 LYRPNVLHPDSA
+1159 LY
-1171 ASLNPVTPGTLQ
+1171 
-1183 PCSVFSGTHLTGL
+1183 
-1196 PYPSLPSLSSVILYP
+1196 
-1211 SVVFDAVED
+1211 

>member
-1 MCSSDIS
+1 MDDFLDTYYIPKLNQDQHLDPGDGGTTTERDLKGGRKVLQVRDTDSTEYYTIPEKTETFGNAKCLSNCTCMFDIKRS
-8 VSRAAGPQ
+8 HP
-16 THGNGKA
+16 H
-23 FPGKEYGKADTRWL
+23 
-37 YSDPTIVS
+37 S
-45 LEILTVVLD
+45 LSPALQQNTYLLLSPCHRPWIED
-54 GFLALVLV
+54 GFRWWHCFRKENSSEEELDEVNHEWGV
-62 YAIVKE
+62 YMASNPRDKE
-68 KYYRHFIQITLCVC
+68 HHFNSCLFCNSSSTHWKSSPSAHSS
-82 ELYGGWMTFFPEWL
+82 ES
-96 IGNPNL
+96 PNQPP
-102 NTKSWLYLW
+102 S
-111 VYLVF
+111 
-116 FNGLI
+116 
-121 VPQDWKDLV
+121 P
-130 TAVLEPGAQLQWLAW
+130 
-145 LREESRVLEQQY
+145 
-157 RPRGVQISQDQLMGE
+157 
-172 GEYAAEERQI
+172 
-182 TYDDQAIILCRMAA
+182 
-196 LNAWDR
+196 
-202 IEEAGKKIESFT
+202 
-214 KVKQGPKESFTDF
+214 
-227 LQRLTSAVNRM
+227 
-238 IPDIEA
+238 
-244 RKIVAE
+244 
-250 SLAFENANEACKRI
+250 
-264 IRPLKARSA
+264 
-273 PLEDW
+273 
-278 IRNTVN
+278 
-284 VESHEHDDT
+284 
-293 WIGEIISKVDT
+293 VDT

-381 NIPPVSET
+381 NIPPASET

-598 IIYHYMDDILLADSN
+598 IIYHYMDDILLTDSN

-644 SINYLGYK
+644 SVNYLGYK

-720 EKELVLVEK
+720 EKELALVEK

-857 WILPRIVRETPI
+857 WILPRIVQETPI

-932 RVVLHI
+932 RVVLRI

-1099 ITHLLEVMAIMGIP
+1099 IMHLLEVMAIMGIP

-1142 GEDKLWIPS
+1142 ATDNFSPHFSS
-1151 KLIKTCTS
+1151 K
-1159 LYRPNVLHPDSA
+1159 
-1171 ASLNPVTPGTLQ
+1171 TLLFAKEGDHYGKPQ
-1183 PCSVFSGTHLTGL
+1183 PIQ
-1196 PYPSLPSLSSVILYP
+1196 LSYEVNTNGYSYKI
-1211 SVVFDAVED
+1211 FT

>member
-1 MCSSDIS
+1 MLLT
-8 VSRAAGPQ
+8 RAASRLLLKVTLGCSVVGVDLQ
-16 THGNGKA
+16 VVV
-23 FPGKEYGKADTRWL
+23 FL
-37 YSDPTIVS
+37 S
-45 LEILTVVLD
+45 LSQ
-54 GFLALVLV
+54 FLFWT
-62 YAIVKE
+62 AI
-68 KYYRHFIQITLCVC
+68 T
-82 ELYGGWMTFFPEWL
+82 
-96 IGNPNL
+96 
-102 NTKSWLYLW
+102 
-111 VYLVF
+111 
-116 FNGLI
+116 
-121 VPQDWKDLV
+121 
-130 TAVLEPGAQLQWLAW
+130 
-145 LREESRVLEQQY
+145 
-157 RPRGVQISQDQLMGE
+157 RGVAVEFPRTSTVL
-172 GEYAAEERQI
+172 R
-182 TYDDQAIILCRMAA
+182 
-196 LNAWDR
+196 
-202 IEEAGKKIESFT
+202 
-214 KVKQGPKESFTDF
+214 
-227 LQRLTSAVNRM
+227 RL
-238 IPDIEA
+238 
-244 RKIVAE
+244 
-250 SLAFENANEACKRI
+250 
-264 IRPLKARSA
+264 
-273 PLEDW
+273 
-278 IRNTVN
+278 
-284 VESHEHDDT
+284 
-293 WIGEIISKVDT
+293 VDT

-381 NIPPVSET
+381 NIPPASET

-720 EKELVLVEK
+720 EKELALVEK
-729 KVQDGHVDRV
+729 KVQDGHVDRG

-984 QGNDEIDKLL
+984 QE
-994 IGNVLEASEFHKKHH
+994 S
-1009 VNSKGLKRDFSIT
+1009 
-1022 WQQAK
+1022 
-1027 EIVRKCPTCSFY
+1027 
-1039 NQTPLP
+1039 
-1045 AGCNPKGTQRND
+1045 PK
-1057 IWQMDVFHFAEFGKL
+1057 DVFAHKQQEEILRTRRPHSQRGGMGVELLHQVDRNMAPKTEESRPVEKISAGRVYNVTQHAVGIIVNKQVKGKIL
-1072 KYVHHTI
+1072 VKRINVWIEH
-1079 DTYSGFQW
+1079 
-1087 ATALS
+1087 
-1092 SEKADSV
+1092 
-1099 ITHLLEVMAIMGIP
+1099 
-1113 AQIKTDN
+1113 
-1120 APAYVSGK
+1120 
-1128 MKQFFAY
+1128 
-1135 YNIKHIT
+1135 IKH
-1142 GEDKLWIPS
+1142 S
-1151 KLIKTCTS
+1151 KS
-1159 LYRPNVLHPDSA
+1159 RDSF
-1171 ASLNPVTPGTLQ
+1171 LQ
-1183 PCSVFSGTHLTGL
+1183 QVKEN
-1196 PYPSLPSLSSVILYP
+1196 
-1211 SVVFDAVED
+1211 D